1 MIIKTARLQIK
12 ALKYSELLKYIENNH
27 SLEKELG
34 LSNTNI
40 SITPEFREALEQ
52 AILPMVAQNESNYL
66 YFTLWT
72 LILKAGNR
80 MVGDLCFKGLPNAN
94 SEIEIGYGTYEDF
107 QGNGYMTEAVGGM
120 IEWAKRQPG
129 VKAITAST
137 DQTNLPSMVI
147 LQKNQFVKVGESED
161 LFHWKREIQK

>member
-1 MIIKTARLQIK
+1 MIQTKRLMIRPLNYNQ
-12 ALKYSELLKYIENNH
+12 LQKYIENNH
-27 SLEKELG
+27 SLEIELG
-34 LSNTNI
+34 LFATNRII
-40 SITPEFREALEQ
+40 SSELKEALEQ

-72 LILKAGNR
+72 LIFKAGNR
-80 MVGDLCFKGLPNAN
+80 MIGDLCFKGLPN
-94 SEIEIGYGTYEDF
+94 SDGEIEIGYGTYEDF
-107 QGNGYMTEAVGGM
+107 RGNGYMTEAVGGM
-120 IEWAKRQPG
+120 IEWAKQQPR

-161 LFHWKREIQK
+161 LFHWKRKL